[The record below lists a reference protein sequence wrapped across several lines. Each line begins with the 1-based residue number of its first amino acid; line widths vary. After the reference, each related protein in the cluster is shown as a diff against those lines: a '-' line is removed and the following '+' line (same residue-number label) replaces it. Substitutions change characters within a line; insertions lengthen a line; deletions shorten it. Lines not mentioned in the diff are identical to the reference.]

1 MIHADN
7 HSLSKNCI
15 IATLLIQNVNFYSL
29 SSQPNLDGWTIQLGI
44 TRRNAHSYFGQKMK
58 VQRIVPHPMYNT
70 GVAHDNDVALFQ
82 VCKYK

>member
-1 MIHADN
+1 MVHADT
-7 HSLSKNCI
+7 HCLSKNCI